1 MEHNIITTILNIAT
15 FKDNDLKEYSSNYLN
30 RINAA
35 GEQLEFFIKDAIA
48 GTFREKQ
55 ESKEEKYSKV
65 FSYLGNQNNPPDIII
80 KNSDALEIKKIES
93 PKSTI
98 ALNSSPPKDVLDI
111 TDERITSACKLCE
124 KEPWKEK
131 ELFYVI
137 GFTKKNKLKYIFFI
151 QGKCYAADKKVYG
164 NLYKMLKHHIDFIF
178 QQENIES
185 SNTKEIGK
193 VKRVDPL
200 GITTLRLRG
209 MWHIL
214 NPMQVY
220 KNVCKID
227 ESKDFSLFALLTKE
241 KYDSFPK
248 TNILNLESH
257 KEILVEDIK
266 IKNPNNI
273 TKLIDAKLIKFSF

>member
-1 MEHNIITTILNIAT
+1 
-15 FKDNDLKEYSSNYLN
+15 
-30 RINAA
+30 
-35 GEQLEFFIKDAIA
+35 
-48 GTFREKQ
+48 
-55 ESKEEKYSKV
+55 
-65 FSYLGNQNNPPDIII
+65 
-80 KNSDALEIKKIES
+80 
-93 PKSTI
+93 
-98 ALNSSPPKDVLDI
+98 
-111 TDERITSACKLCE
+111 
-124 KEPWKEK
+124 
-131 ELFYVI
+131 
-137 GFTKKNKLKYIFFI
+137 
-151 QGKCYAADKKVYG
+151 
-164 NLYKMLKHHIDFIF
+164 MLKHHIDFIF

-273 TKLIDAKLIKFSF
+273 AKLIDAKLIKFSF